1 MKKQTF
7 FKQKQLKSQKSIDHA
22 INNSFNFNEY
32 PYNREK
38 KELKKNISLRNIEDY
53 KIKIN
58 NNTNE
63 TIKQKI
69 YDNNLKIK
77 KKGKLGELNYEI
89 EPKNILLIPDN
100 FNINI
105 NNQIYEKELLP
116 KQKTYFI
123 TEKNFLLIKETL
135 NEKEEIINELNN
147 LIEKYK
153 NQKNNN
159 ISSINNNNDLKEK
172 IFILEEENKKLEK
185 ENNDLIFQIEKKDI
199 YFNKIYQLL
208 KFVSNYYKNFKNN
221 SDIWNFIKEQELE
234 ILFDNNELNNNKYN
248 QNIYKNDDL
257 IEILFKTNKDI
268 IMNEL
273 EKYKKKYNDIRKQLS
288 YITNLKFNDK
298 DNENDNNKMILEYQK
313 KINDLYFS
321 NQNYIKENAYLKL
334 ICQNIFLEK
343 KINNLKDY
351 DYYNYNNINNKD
363 KNIDINL
370 IKEIDFLKKDKE
382 SLLQMINQIKT
393 DLKNNKEENEIK
405 IKQMSLNFEL
415 AKNEKVNIEK
425 ILMENNLKENK
436 QNKKEINLINEEI
449 QNLKNKNNL
458 LYNKNNEIKSS
469 FTNLIFI
476 NVIKLFIKG
485 KNNIKNINNFEQNN
499 NNDLFNKYLINN
511 EIQNEK
517 NNDNNILEKNDIKN
531 KYKDNNYD
539 INIKNLDLLMI
550 LYNKSK
556 QLEQNL
562 NYSLDS

>member
-38 KELKKNISLRNIEDY
+38 KELKKNISLRNIEDC

-135 NEKEEIINELNN
+135 NEKEEIINELNY
-147 LIEKYK
+147 LLEKYK

-405 IKQMSLNFEL
+405 IKQMSLNLEL
-415 AKNEKVNIEK
+415 AKNEKINIEK

-531 KYKDNNYD
+531 QYKDNNYD

>member
-38 KELKKNISLRNIEDY
+38 KELKKNISLRNIEDC

-58 NNTNE
+58 NNINE
-63 TIKQKI
+63 TINQKI

-135 NEKEEIINELNN
+135 NEKEEIINELNY
-147 LIEKYK
+147 LLEKYK

-221 SDIWNFIKEQELE
+221 LDIWNFIKEQELE

-415 AKNEKVNIEK
+415 AKNEKINIEK
-425 ILMENNLKENK
+425 ILMEHNLKENE
-436 QNKKEINLINEEI
+436 QNKKEINSINEEI

-539 INIKNLDLLMI
+539 INIKNLDLLLI

-562 NYSLDS
+562 NYSLDN